1 MSEEEHFTNRHG
13 HTITA
18 LQEAVNTLPE
28 PEYKTAAPKP
38 QRRRKTV
45 LFRPSRRQLQVAG
58 IILLVVLIVPVL
70 VGEYV
75 RATYGGNISDAKGK
89 VQELFSSV
97 QQQQQSGVTSKL
109 LTDTSNKLSTIRD
122 GLCPGEFL
130 DNIAKLY
137 PRATSAYDECATYR
151 SSLGALNDRVVVA
164 AEQLA
169 YLERLQPLITGISQP
184 IEDQFAILS
193 AQQENWQDFVDGLK
207 RLSVPLTFNA
217 AHAGLVKEAEAVR
230 DQWIALV
237 QASNAQESAAFRT
250 ARTKLT
256 ESYAAFRAQ
265 TSQFSSA
272 VAASQISLSTSVLTL
287 K

>member
-1 MSEEEHFTNRHG
+1 MDEEEKFTNRHG
-13 HTITA
+13 HTISA
-18 LQEAVNTLPE
+18 LQAAADALPE
-28 PEYKTAAPKP
+28 PEHKLSVATQPL
-38 QRRRKTV
+38 RRKRRKFHLSSVQKRILFIV
-45 LFRPSRRQLQVAG
+45 LAV
-58 IILLVVLIVPVL
+58 ILIVPFL

-75 RATYGGNISDAKGK
+75 RSAYTGDVSSAKSNISK
-89 VQELFSSV
+89 LFASTLT
-97 QQQQQSGVTSKL
+97 QQKNPVTSKS
-109 LTDTSNKLSTIRD
+109 LTDVDNQLSAIRD
-122 GLCPGEFL
+122 GLCPGELL
-130 DNIAKLY
+130 DNLAKLY
-137 PRATSAYDECATYR
+137 PTAQQAYDGCAAYR
-151 SSLGALNDRVVVA
+151 SNVA
-164 AEQLA
+164 ALEGLVSSAAAQTA
-169 YLERLQPLITGISQP
+169 YLEQLQPLLTSVSKP
-184 IEDQFAILS
+184 LEDQFAVLS

-207 RLSVPLTFNA
+207 RLSVPFTFNA